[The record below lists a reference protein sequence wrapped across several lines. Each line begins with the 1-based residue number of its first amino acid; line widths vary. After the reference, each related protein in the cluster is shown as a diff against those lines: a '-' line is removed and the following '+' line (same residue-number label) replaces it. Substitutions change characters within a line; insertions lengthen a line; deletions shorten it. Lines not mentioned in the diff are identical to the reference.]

1 MAAKILSEEQWSR
14 LEKTLDRLEK
24 TPPKPRL
31 TITEFLRRHRTKI
44 AQILAKHPDIRPID
58 IVRAFKEAS
67 GIDVSEQTMR
77 EVIVGRRGV
86 LKRRS
91 LKTPP
96 EATEAASKSRGIRET
111 ASHRKATESDADQ

>member
-14 LEKTLDRLEK
+14 LEKTLEKLER
-24 TPPKPRL
+24 TPPKPRH
-31 TITEFLRRHRTKI
+31 TITEFLRRHRAKI

-77 EVIVGRRGV
+77 EVILGRRGV

-91 LKTPP
+91 FKPVVEGAEQP
-96 EATEAASKSRGIRET
+96 HPRSKPAGESR
-111 ASHRKATESDADQ
+111 